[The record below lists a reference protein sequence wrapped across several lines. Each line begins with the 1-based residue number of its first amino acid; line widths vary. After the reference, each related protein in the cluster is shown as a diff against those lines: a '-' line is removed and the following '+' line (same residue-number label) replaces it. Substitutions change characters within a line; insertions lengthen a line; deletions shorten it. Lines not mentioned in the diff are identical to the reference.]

1 MLSKLSNLTSLTLY
15 CRNHPAEAGSEVIKM
30 TRLKPEQRRQMAN
43 MIRAGVKKKVVAKIF
58 GVSRQTVREWCKRAN
73 HRGRESFRDLPRK
86 PKKGKITGRVE
97 ATIVAIRAEFGWGTA
112 RIQQALTNLPKF
124 MREKL
129 TACVQGVRLSRTAI
143 NEVLRCYGLNGYG
156 REEKAWKFF
165 RAKRPD
171 ELWQLDVKG
180 PFWLHG
186 RRQWFPVCVD
196 DYSRYLLVCE
206 RFDHEPTTDELTG
219 RLERLPRKPE
229 KILTNNGG
237 QFRETWK
244 RWCMDKGVE
253 PLFAHPYYPQDK
265 GKVERTIRNVA
276 EEFVNLL
283 RKFPEWLGKIQVYRR
298 WYNRDR
304 FHRGVN
310 TRQAKLYPAL
320 I

>member
-1 MLSKLSNLTSLTLY
+1 
-15 CRNHPAEAGSEVIKM
+15 
-30 TRLKPEQRRQMAN
+30 MAN
-43 MIRAGVKKKVVAKIF
+43 MVGKGLSKKLVSEIF
-58 GVSRQTVREWCKRAN
+58 GVSRQTVWKWCKRAN
-73 HRGRESFRDLPRK
+73 HPGRESFKDLPRR
-86 PKKGKITGRVE
+86 PKKGKITEKVE
-97 ATIVAIRAEFGWGTA
+97 LSIAELKLRFGWGTA
-112 RIQQALTNLPKF
+112 RIQQALMNLPGF

-129 TACVQGVRLSRTAI
+129 RACVQKIRLSRTAI
-143 NEVLRCYGLNGYG
+143 NGVLRRYGLNGYG

-165 RAKRPD
+165 RAKRAD

-186 RRQWFPVCVD
+186 QKHWFPVCVD

-206 RFDHEPTTDELTG
+206 WFDHEPTTDELTG
-219 RLERLPRKPE
+219 LLERLPRKPE
-229 KILTNNGG
+229 KVLTDNGG
-237 QFRETWK
+237 QFKETWK
-244 RWCMDKGVE
+244 RWCRDNGVE

-283 RKFPEWLGKIQVYRR
+283 RKFPEWLGKIQQYRK

-304 FHRGVN
+304 FHRGIN
-310 TRQAKLYPAL
+310 TQPARLYTAS